1 MDGASYSDMEFHH
14 RARGDERS
22 WLWAINLAVGL
33 HIVIFGLGM
42 LVPLMLDRRPLLD
55 EVVTVDLV
63 SLPEPA
69 QPSAPAPPAQARSM
83 AAPEVNRQKTAPET
97 PRISVAPA
105 PEPETRVAPAAPV
118 SLKPLKRKIRRA
130 SDTRLAEEKERQ
142 ARERRQR
149 ELARQRALAQAREEQ
164 RRADELARQAR
175 EELAAV
181 IRESTALESRPA
193 APVAR
198 ATGNRQLTSLVLKQY
213 LSVLYERVHSLWVLP
228 AMRQW
233 ESSLETVV
241 VLTIRRDGSVIKSFV
256 ERKSKD
262 PFFDQFVL
270 KTIAQASP
278 FPPFPRL
285 LSENTIEIGLR
296 FRPGE
301 LKVN

>member
-1 MDGASYSDMEFHH
+1 MDGAPYSDMQFHH
-14 RARGDERS
+14 SRGDDRR
-22 WLWAINLAVGL
+22 WLWAINLALGL
-33 HIVIFGLGM
+33 HIAVFALGM
-42 LVPLMLDRRPLLD
+42 LAPRVLERQPLLD

-69 QPSAPAPPAQARSM
+69 QSPVPEPPAPATNTP
-83 AAPEVNRQKTAPET
+83 APEVAGQKTSPET
-97 PRISVAPA
+97 SVISVAPA

-118 SLKPLKRKIRRA
+118 SLKPLKRKIKRA
-130 SDTRLAEEKERQ
+130 RDTRLAEEKERQ
-142 ARERRQR
+142 EREKRQR
-149 ELARQRALAQAREEQ
+149 ELARQRALAQAREEE
-164 RRADELARQAR
+164 RRAEELARQAR

-181 IRESTALESRPA
+181 IRESTLLESRPA
-193 APVAR
+193 APAAR
-198 ATGNRQLTSLVLKQY
+198 ATGNRQLASLVLNQY
-213 LSVLYERVHSLWVLP
+213 LSALYERVHSLWVLP

-233 ESSLETVV
+233 DSSLETVV
-241 VLTIRRDGSVIKSFV
+241 VLTIRRDGTVIKSFV

-278 FPPFPRL
+278 FPPFPKL
-285 LSENTIEIGLR
+285 LSPDTIEIGLR